1 MGFVFKPIKKVV
13 DKAVDIVEDVVD
25 DVVDVIEDAAD
36 WVVDEIVDPVV
47 DMGQDIIKYASD
59 NPLETLAK
67 MAAYATGN
75 AWMIPLID
83 GASVAAKGGDLG
95 DVVKASAISYA
106 GAKVGG
112 TVSKFVD
119 PSIANAGLN
128 STVSAAISGGTKSA
142 ATALVYGQDPLKAF
156 VTGGVNAGVGAFL
169 GEIDTKL
176 SNTIEGNLDASGNPI
191 VSGWENLQDGV
202 KDSITTS
209 LSAELAGGN
218 ISANSIGSIVAKY
231 TGVADTMTKF
241 LSENTLLDATQAM
254 QITSALTSAATTAL
268 AGNPEMSGEA
278 FFNKFNEYG
287 MEELKA
293 MADKPVNKAID
304 SVTGASEKTQKA
316 ATALN
321 EAMSGAANA
330 AEGFNGVREE
340 LNGKIQEQER
350 LKTVYNNAVDAHNAN
365 PSDTTANAAN
375 AASATYNEY
384 VNTLNKDYNDTYKPQ
399 MDAYQKEYDK
409 WSPQIADLETEYADQ
424 SQYLMQDIDTLNADM
439 KPVYAG
445 VTKAAALALRPGI
458 DEVSYRELNNL
469 EADDDIYAHY
479 LANQKEV
486 DNVIATSAVT
496 EYNNRYKEGAITVT
510 ELPPATRFKGDKD
523 PTIPYVGRGGDPAN
537 YGLTE
542 KDIKKYNLKTGA
554 KDAWYNLVQGTQEM
568 AGYTVGGFGRFVDE
582 LAENIV
588 DSFGVDLSEA
598 NNIAYQQYAIYND
611 SNLTSEEKNQA
622 MAKSME
628 NYAAAVDKAYAE
640 DGADITFAR
649 DNFTDPMMNK
659 LLADA
664 EKTQR
669 EKISPEMQARQLN
682 ALPAPDTTWEQLTSG
697 KAKDRL
703 GRPYGSDPIAT
714 LMSGVQELPDFAVD
728 LVLLA
733 LTKNPKFAAGLVMSS
748 SSSEAFEANQ
758 QEIEGMLD
766 SAFEFGQL
774 QETPEF
780 ADLVRVYGG
789 DEEAALAKLK
799 DKSQVYSAQAGVVGG
814 FGDLI
819 LAKVAGASGGASTLA
834 TVPTYLKPI
843 ITIGTGGLSEGITEA
858 GEQGLVNEAIINAN
872 LADNVVTTG
881 AAAFVQ
887 GVSTGAQSTA
897 TFEAVSKAVNI
908 ARSYTTFDE
917 TDESRATA
925 TAAALEAYKQ
935 RATVIDTLT
944 EYGAFEGANNAI
956 EVQERLAILG
966 LDSKTAVEEIANDM
980 FNNEVVTRAEVE
992 AAVTAAEPEFN
1003 FTGDVAESI
1012 YEQFSGVRA
1021 DSNLATEV
1029 AGYVDPLYTTYE
1041 EAKAIALAEGVTLTD
1056 EQARNNTGRDEDA
1069 VRDEIDRNN
1078 TSREEAEQFFI
1089 DYRYTPTEDEL
1100 QQYTGAVPETEQQT
1114 IIGEYVDPRQTTDAE
1129 VRQFFDDQGYNPT
1142 DEEVAAMVGQGD
1154 ATFETDTETSVSP
1167 YVDPRQT
1174 TEAEA
1179 RQFFADQGYTPTDAE
1194 VAARVGQGNEDFQ
1207 TTTETDT
1214 GEYVDPRQ
1222 VTEEEARQFFV
1233 DTGYTP
1239 TDEEVAQFV
1248 AQAEES
1254 AQQTAIGEYVDPRF
1268 VDVDEVRAVA
1278 EEEGLT
1284 FAEAMADTYIGQKDE
1299 ASTLAEARAEYDP
1312 LATTQEEAAAFFES
1326 TGYTADAQEIADFVA
1341 SKSETVQESA
1351 IGAYVNPRQMTETE
1365 VRSFLEGI
1373 GYNATDEEVQQFIG
1387 QVNDDSYET
1396 TQESVIR
1403 DYTDPL
1409 YTDSAEVRAA
1419 YEELGLVDVTQEDVD
1434 RFVGQYTEEDQL
1446 AAVKEYIPTATFN
1459 SIKSVLGS
1467 PATEDDPNTA
1477 DINEAKDATGI
1488 YKLVDDA
1495 EANGATRDE
1504 ALQDA
1509 IDRIGSDLDIT
1520 EEQLLTEIG
1529 VTKNELSNDINAV
1542 ASDVAGLTGDVAG
1555 LGDDIS
1561 NLEGNLAALGVDV
1574 DTVADL
1580 IGKPA
1585 REVTETDVDFV
1596 IDLIAQE
1603 NVSAELTAQYD
1614 VTGDGIVD
1622 INDQNMLSDSLQGND
1637 VAFADTSMFNPATG
1651 LYLQQEQDTQA
1662 TMDAIT
1668 DLNSTITTNINTQER
1683 RREIAEAE
1691 DMLNQMSAMQ
1701 QVSVR
1706 TPDPMNIDYLYDF
1719 NSIFAN
1725 PNQEGLFGS
1734 PYGTNRQPAN
1744 IPMQPL
1750 NRASGF
1756 AEGGQVEDEND
1767 RLLRLLGDLK

>member
-1 MGFVFKPIKKVV
+1 MSFVIRPVKKVV
-13 DKAVDIVEDVVD
+13 KKAVDIVEDVVD

-36 WVVDEIVDPVV
+36 WVVDEIVDPIV

-67 MAAYATGN
+67 MAAYATGQV
-75 AWMIPLID
+75 WMIPLID
-83 GASVAAKGGDLG
+83 GAAVAAKGGDLG
-95 DVVKASAISYA
+95 DIVKAAAISYA

-119 PSIANAGLN
+119 PSIANAGFN

-218 ISANSIGSIVAKY
+218 ISANSISSIVAKY
-231 TGVADTMTKF
+231 TGVADTMTNF
-241 LSENTLLDATQAM
+241 LAENTLLDATQAM

-316 ATALN
+316 ATVLN

-399 MDAYQKEYDK
+399 MDAYQKEYNK

-469 EADDDIYAHY
+469 EVGDDIYAHY

-510 ELPPATRFKGDKD
+510 ELPPAARFKGDRD

-542 KDIKKYNLKTGA
+542 KDIKKYKLKTGA

-582 LAENIV
+582 LTESIV
-588 DSFGVDLSEA
+588 DSFGVNLSEA
-598 NNIAYQQYAIYND
+598 NDIAYQQYAIYYD
-611 SNLTSEEKNQA
+611 PNLTSEEKNQA

-628 NYAAAVDKAYAE
+628 NYATAVDKAYAE

-649 DNFTDPMMNK
+649 DTFTDPMMNT
-659 LLADA
+659 LLAASDA
-664 EKTQR
+664 TS
-669 EKISPEMQARQLN
+669 EKISPEMQVRQYN
-682 ALPAPDTTWEQLTSG
+682 ALPAPDTTWEQLISG

-703 GRPYGSDPIAT
+703 GRPYGSDPVAT

-728 LVLLA
+728 LALLA
-733 LTKNPKFAAGLVMSS
+733 LTKNPKFATSLVMSS
-748 SSSEAFEANQ
+748 SSAESFEANQ

-766 SAFEFGQL
+766 NAFDFGQL

-780 ADLVRVYGG
+780 ANLVRVYGG
-789 DEEAALAKLK
+789 DEEAALEKLK
-799 DKSQVYSAQAGVVGG
+799 DKSQVYSAQAGLVGG

-843 ITIGTGGLSEGITEA
+843 IKTGTGGLSEGITEA
-858 GEQGLVNEAIINAN
+858 GEQGLVNEAVIEAN
-872 LADNVVTTG
+872 LADNVTTTG
-881 AAAFVQ
+881 ASAFLQ
-887 GVSTGAQSTA
+887 GFTTGAQSTA

-908 ARSYTTFDE
+908 VRSYTTFDE
-917 TDESRATA
+917 TDESRAIA
-925 TAAALEAYKQ
+925 TAVALEAYKQ

-966 LDSKTAVEEIANDM
+966 LDSKIAVEEIVNDM

-1089 DYRYTPTEDEL
+1089 DFGYTPTEAEL
-1100 QQYTGAVPETEQQT
+1100 QQYTGAIPETEQQT

-1154 ATFETDTETSVSP
+1154 VTFETDTETNVSP

-1174 TEAEA
+1174 TETEA

-1222 VTEEEARQFFV
+1222 VTEGEARQFFV

-1268 VDVDEVRAVA
+1268 VNIDEVRAVA

-1365 VRSFLEGI
+1365 VRSFLEDI

-1467 PATEDDPNTA
+1467 PATEDDPNTT

-1622 INDQNMLSDSLQGND
+1622 INDQNMLMDNLQGND

-1683 RREIAEAE
+1683 RREIAEAK
-1691 DMLNQMSAMQ
+1691 DILNQMSAMQ
-1701 QVSVR
+1701 QVSVK
-1706 TPDPMNIDYLYDF
+1706 TPDTMNIDYLYDF

-1725 PNQEGLFGS
+1725 PSQEALFGS
-1734 PYGTNRQPAN
+1734 PYGANRQPAN
-1744 IPMQPL
+1744 TPMQPL

-1767 RLLRLLGDLK
+1767 MLLRILGDM